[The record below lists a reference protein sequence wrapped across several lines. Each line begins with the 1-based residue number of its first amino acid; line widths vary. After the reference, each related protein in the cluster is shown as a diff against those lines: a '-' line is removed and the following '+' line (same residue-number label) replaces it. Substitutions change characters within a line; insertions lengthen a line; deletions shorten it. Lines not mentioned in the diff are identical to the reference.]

1 MPAAKKP
8 SLRKKVFF
16 SGVVVVAFCVCLE
29 SAARIIEIWLPT
41 ETIDY
46 GQGFD
51 DASRI
56 FSADKNRSELFRTR
70 PGKRRVFH
78 DQTFLVPKPLGTLR
92 IVTLGGSSINN
103 LQLEWKKLK
112 QQLQKRLA
120 PHFSNVEI
128 INAGGRSYG
137 SHRLVKVMQEMLS
150 YEPDLVLVYSGHNEF
165 EEVEQLHLS
174 ELNRVELNRTL
185 SRFSLF
191 RLLRDRWTDRQVSR
205 LAREHRDRVLA
216 DANVNVARAWRYPFT
231 AADVTKRMSA
241 FRENLTRIIQLCQ
254 RCNVP
259 VIIGSV
265 PSNLVKPYLPRES
278 RERFNEVVQFYQA
291 QQFEDG
297 LSLARNI
304 LRETIGRHQSS
315 DLENEIIRQLSKQYN
330 VPLADVERNI
340 IAQEPHGWPGATLFS
355 DHCHFNQRGNE
366 ICRQTFEKVVM
377 KTSKTFLEESDKAS
391 QTHCK
396 IDAVARMSSVVCK

>member
-1 MPAAKKP
+1 MPAANKA
-8 SLRKKVFF
+8 SRRKKMLF
-16 SGVVVVAFCVCLE
+16 SSIVLVAFCICLE
-29 SAARIIEIWLPT
+29 SGARIIEIWLPT

-51 DASRI
+51 HASRI

-70 PGKRRVFH
+70 PDKRRAFH
-78 DQTFLVPKPLGTLR
+78 DQTFLVPKPPGTLR

-103 LQLEWKKLK
+103 LQVEWKKLK
-112 QQLQKRLA
+112 QQLQKPFA
-120 PHFSNVEI
+120 SHFSSVEI

-137 SHRLVKVMQEMLS
+137 SHRLVKVLQEMLA

-174 ELNRVELNRTL
+174 EQNRVELNRTL
-185 SRFSLF
+185 SRLSLF

-205 LAREHRDRVLA
+205 LAREHRERVLA
-216 DANVNVARAWRYPFT
+216 NANVNVARAWRYPFT

-254 RCNVP
+254 HRKVA
-259 VIIGSV
+259 VIIASV
-265 PSNLVKPYLPRES
+265 PSNLVKPYLPRKS
-278 RERFNEVVQFYQA
+278 RERFREVVQLYEA
-291 QQFEDG
+291 HEFEDG
-297 LSLARNI
+297 LRLARRI

-315 DLENEIIRQLSKQYN
+315 DLENEIIRQLSKQYK
-330 VPLADVERNI
+330 VPLADVERDI
-340 IAQEPHGWPGATLFS
+340 IAQEPYGWTGATLFS

-366 ICRQTFEKVVM
+366 ICRQTFEKMVSETLNKV
-377 KTSKTFLEESDKAS
+377 LEESDN
-391 QTHCK
+391 
-396 IDAVARMSSVVCK
+396 VN